1 MIESKLDIT
10 KRLRDEGRWD
20 EAEQYKNAEIK
31 RLRADGLHRPEAQAQ
46 AWAAMAEKFP
56 PLPIETPES
65 DDPNP
70 EFTPEL
76 ISSLPESRLKDFAA
90 DAEWVY
96 TNLEEKR
103 VDGATAPSKGAIPL
117 LKWARL
123 HKGEF
128 YNKLMPRAITSQEN
142 KPDVEEDKQV
152 AGEPGP
158 PAEPAGAAGGVGVST
173 RRLGVS
179 RARPLWPPRI
189 LCGRTRERIP
199 RWQAVAK
206 RR

>member
-10 KRLRDEGRWD
+10 RRLRDEGRWD

-56 PLPIETPES
+56 PLPIEIPES
-65 DDPNP
+65 DDPTP

-96 TNLEEKR
+96 SNLEEKR
-103 VDGATAPSKGAIPL
+103 VDGSTAPVQRRDPAIEV
-117 LKWARL
+117 
-123 HKGEF
+123 G
-128 YNKLMPRAITSQEN
+128 T
-142 KPDVEEDKQV
+142 
-152 AGEPGP
+152 P
-158 PAEPAGAAGGVGVST
+158 PQ
-173 RRLGVS
+173 
-179 RARPLWPPRI
+179 
-189 LCGRTRERIP
+189 GRVL
-199 RWQAVAK
+199 Q
-206 RR
+206 